1 MAFARD
7 TRIPSSFMR
16 DGFGSLRLERERMT
30 NEERLLAL
38 EAEMSIAKADIS
50 AMKAAT
56 LGLAFVLMP
65 SGHS

>member
-1 MAFARD
+1 
-7 TRIPSSFMR
+7 MR